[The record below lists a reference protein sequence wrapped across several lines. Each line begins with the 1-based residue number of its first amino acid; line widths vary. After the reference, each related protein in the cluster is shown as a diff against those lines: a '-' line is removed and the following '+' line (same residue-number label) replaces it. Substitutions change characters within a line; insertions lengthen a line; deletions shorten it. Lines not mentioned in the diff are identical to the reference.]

1 MFDKTLFA
9 GMLLA
14 ALAFAPA
21 AQAQDLVFTLK
32 NGTSAVMTYFH
43 TSPAGVDDWEED
55 VLGSDVL
62 GPGESVR
69 VTIADG
75 RSQCVYDMRFE
86 FDEDS
91 GLDITEDTQDLCKLG
106 SYTIHA

>member
-1 MFDKTLFA
+1 MFDKKLFA
-9 GMLLA
+9 GTLLA

-55 VLGSDVL
+55 VLGKDVL
-62 GPGESVR
+62 EDGEGAQR
-69 VTIADG
+69 
-75 RSQCVYDMRFE
+75 
-86 FDEDS
+86 
-91 GLDITEDTQDLCKLG
+91 
-106 SYTIHA
+106 

>member
-1 MFDKTLFA
+1 MLSKNLIAGAVLAMFA
-9 GMLLA
+9 VV
-14 ALAFAPA
+14 PS
-21 AQAQDLVFTLK
+21 AQADDLVFTLK

-62 GPGESVR
+62 GAGESVQ

-75 RSQCVYDMRFE
+75 RTQCRYDMRFE

-91 GLDITEDTQDLCKLG
+91 GLDVTEDTQNLCELG
-106 SYTIHA
+106 SYTIHE